1 MVRIICCVVPTVI
14 GRYYPENIAFVV
26 PPSSITPEL
35 NTPITQEQNIPENN
49 ITSEFRSMMSLPR
62 SANDHQV
69 PPIQASLSTDG
80 VRMPQIAGE
89 CISLTKKDDE

>member
-35 NTPITQEQNIPENN
+35 NIPENNN